1 MAQNQKPTELQS
13 LRRSMRRQIL
23 GGVAVIALLFGGL
36 GGLASTTTL
45 SGAVI
50 ASGQIV
56 VDSNVKK
63 VQHPTGGIVGEIRV
77 KNGSS
82 VKTGDLLL
90 KLDETETRAN
100 FAVLVS
106 QIDELQA
113 RQARLAAERD
123 GLKAIQFPALL
134 TERANVPG
142 VAAAMAGE
150 RSLFG
155 ARRIALD
162 GEKAQ
167 LTERLAQLTDEI
179 RGLEA
184 QLTSNRGQAALIKK
198 ELGGVEQLFRQQ
210 LVPIQRLT
218 GLQREAARLEGEE
231 GEYISTIAKTKG
243 RIAETK
249 LQIISLDQAMHTE
262 VARDLREVQVK
273 MGELSE
279 RKVAAEDQL
288 KRVDIRAPQDGVV
301 HQMMVHTVGGVVT
314 PAEPIMLI
322 VPQSDELVVEAHV
335 SPQDIDQVRVGQR
348 VQLRFTAFHQAT
360 TPELT
365 ASVSRVAA
373 DLTQEPQ
380 TGSAPASSPAAYY
393 IARIILPPAELAKLG
408 GKALIPGMP
417 VEAYIQTGDRTALSY
432 LLKPLE
438 NQLMRKFREG

>member
-1 MAQNQKPTELQS
+1 MATKLKPATLPS
-13 LRRSMRRQIL
+13 IRRSIRRQIL
-23 GGVAVIALLFGGL
+23 GGVAVIALFGGGL
-36 GGLASTTTL
+36 GGWASTTSL
-45 SGAVI
+45 AGAVI
-50 ASGQIV
+50 ASGQIA

-77 KNGSS
+77 KDGTS
-82 VKTGDLLL
+82 VKTGDLLM
-90 KLDETETRAN
+90 KLDETVTRAN
-100 FAVLVS
+100 LAVLVS

-134 TERANVPG
+134 TERANVPS
-142 VAAAMAGE
+142 VAVAMAGE

-155 ARRIALD
+155 ARRIAID

-167 LTERLAQLTDEI
+167 LTEQLAQLTNEI

-198 ELGGVEQLFRQQ
+198 ELEGVEQLFRQQ
-210 LVPIQRLT
+210 LVPIQRLSL
-218 GLQREAARLEGEE
+218 LQRDAARLDGEE
-231 GEYISTIAKTKG
+231 GKYISTIAKTKG
-243 RIAETK
+243 RIAETT

-262 VARDLREVQVK
+262 VATDLREVQGK
-273 MGELSE
+273 IGELSE

-288 KRVDIRAPQDGVV
+288 KRVDIRAPQDGLV
-301 HQMMVHTVGGVVT
+301 HQMTVHTVGGVVT

-322 VPQSDELVVEAHV
+322 VPQTDELVVEAHV
-335 SPQDIDQVRVGQR
+335 MPADIDQLRVGQR

-373 DLTQEPQ
+373 DLTREPQ
-380 TGSAPASSPAAYY
+380 TGVAYY
-393 IARIILPPAELAKLG
+393 IARITLPPAELG
-408 GKALIPGMP
+408 
-417 VEAYIQTGDRTALSY
+417 
-432 LLKPLE
+432 
-438 NQLMRKFREG
+438 

>member
-1 MAQNQKPTELQS
+1 MAQKQMSTELQS
-13 LRRSMRRQIL
+13 IRRSIRRQVL
-23 GGVAVIALLFGGL
+23 GGFAVIVLLFGGL
-36 GGLASTTTL
+36 GGLASTTTI
-45 SGAVI
+45 SGAVV

-77 KNGSS
+77 KDGSS
-82 VKTGDLLL
+82 VKMGDLLMR
-90 KLDETETRAN
+90 LDETETRAN
-100 FAVLVS
+100 FAVLVT
-106 QIDELQA
+106 QLDELQA

-134 TERANVPG
+134 TERANVSS

-155 ARRIALD
+155 ARRIAID

-167 LTERLAQLTDEI
+167 LTEQLAQLTNEI

-198 ELGGVEQLFRQQ
+198 ELEGVEQLFRQQ
-210 LVPIQRLT
+210 LVPIQRLSL
-218 GLQREAARLEGEE
+218 LQRDAARLDGEE
-231 GEYISTIAKTKG
+231 GKYISTIAKTKG
-243 RIAETK
+243 RIAETT

-262 VARDLREVQVK
+262 VATDLREVQGK
-273 MGELSE
+273 IGELSE

-288 KRVDIRAPQDGVV
+288 KRVDIRAPQDGLV
-301 HQMMVHTVGGVVT
+301 HQMTVHTVGGVVT

-322 VPQSDELVVEAHV
+322 VPQTDELVVEAHV
-335 SPQDIDQVRVGQR
+335 MPADIDQLRVGQR

-373 DLTQEPQ
+373 DLTREPQ
-380 TGSAPASSPAAYY
+380 TGVAYY
-393 IARIILPPAELAKLG
+393 IARITLPPAELAKLG
-408 GKALIPGMP
+408 GKTLIPGMP

-432 LLKPLE
+432 LIKPLE
-438 NQLMRKFREG
+438 NQFTRYQTARAFNKG

>member
-1 MAQNQKPTELQS
+1 MATKLKPATLPS
-13 LRRSMRRQIL
+13 IRRSIRRQIL
-23 GGVAVIALLFGGL
+23 GGVAVIALFGGGL
-36 GGLASTTTL
+36 GGWASTTSL
-45 SGAVI
+45 AGAVI
-50 ASGQIV
+50 ASGQIA

-77 KNGSS
+77 KDGTS
-82 VKTGDLLL
+82 VKTGDLLM
-90 KLDETETRAN
+90 KLDETVTRAN
-100 FAVLVS
+100 LAVLVS

-134 TERANVPG
+134 TERANVPS

-155 ARRIALD
+155 ARRIAID

-167 LTERLAQLTDEI
+167 LTEQLAQLTNEI

-198 ELGGVEQLFRQQ
+198 ELEGVEQLFRQQ
-210 LVPIQRLT
+210 LVPIQRLSL
-218 GLQREAARLEGEE
+218 LQRDAARLDGEE
-231 GEYISTIAKTKG
+231 GKYISTIAKTKG
-243 RIAETK
+243 RIAETT

-262 VARDLREVQVK
+262 VAMDLREGQGK
-273 MGELSE
+273 IGELSE

-288 KRVDIRAPQDGVV
+288 KRVDIRAPQDGLV
-301 HQMMVHTVGGVVT
+301 HQMTVHTVGGVVT

-322 VPQSDELVVEAHV
+322 VPQTDELVVEAHV
-335 SPQDIDQVRVGQR
+335 MPADIDQLRVGQR

-373 DLTQEPQ
+373 DLTREPQ
-380 TGSAPASSPAAYY
+380 TGVAYY
-393 IARIILPPAELAKLG
+393 IARITLPPAELAKLG

-432 LLKPLE
+432 LIKPLE
-438 NQLMRKFREG
+438 NQIARYRVMADSRS